1 MSERYFSRITLRD
14 HAFDTSSFWKVF
26 RDPYSLHQSVWGLF
40 SDGPDRTRDFLY
52 HLADTHRPPVIYAVS
67 ARSPLATDACW
78 QVSVKE
84 YQPRLLPG
92 MRLEFSLRANPVV
105 TRAGKRHDVVMDAK
119 RTQREIPN
127 NNRIPY
133 TEAESVQDAC
143 GRWLVKR
150 AEPSGF
156 RPLVVR
162 ADGYH
167 QQFFSKHKQQ
177 EPVRFSTVDFTGIL
191 EVLDPDRLRKTLYE
205 GIGHAKGLG
214 CGLMLI
220 RRC

>member
-1 MSERYFSRITLRD
+1 MSERYFSRITLRAD
-14 HAFDTSSFWKVF
+14 ASATSSFWKVF
-26 RDPYSLHQSVWGLF
+26 RDPYSLHKSIWSLF

-52 HLADTHRPPVIYAVS
+52 HLADTQRPPVIYAVS
-67 ARSPLATDACW
+67 ARSPLVADACW

-84 YQPRLLPG
+84 YQPRLTPG

-105 TRAGKRHDVVMDAK
+105 TRNGKRHDVVMDAK
-119 RTQREIPN
+119 RAQREILN
-127 NNRIPY
+127 NDRVPS
-133 TEAESVQDAC
+133 TEAESVQEAC
-143 GRWLVKR
+143 GQWLVKR
-150 AEPSGF
+150 AELCGF
-156 RPLVVR
+156 RHVAVR
-162 ADGYH
+162 ADGYRQH
-167 QQFFSKHKQQ
+167 YFSKHKQK
-177 EPVRFSTVDFTGIL
+177 EPVKFSTVDFTGML